1 MFNPIAEI
9 DLQNLASNTKYIK
22 SIIGNKHLFPVVK
35 ANAYGHGLIQIV
47 KFLNKL
53 NIVDGFCVATPFE
66 AESILSLNIKKPI
79 FILGKFDFNKFEFFN
94 NKNIIPTIHSFDDLR
109 NLISP
114 KNQKNSPRVQIK
126 VDTGMGRMGFELNE
140 IPLLIDE
147 ILKYKVNVIGLWS
160 HISSADEQNSD
171 YTNFQ
176 IDKFKSIISLFL
188 NKKINPKY
196 LHIANSSG
204 ILFHPNS
211 YFNLVRPG
219 ISLYGVS
226 PNNKSNS
233 NLKSVMK
240 FNVPLIKIKLIK
252 KGNSIGY
259 NRYYKTTSFE
269 RIGIFQGGYA
279 DGIPTIINNNGNL
292 DYKGTLLP
300 IRGKISMDMVAC
312 SLFNL
317 DIKVGDYA
325 TFWGSE
331 SLKLEDL
338 SKKYK
343 KISYEFLVNLSDRVE
358 RVYL

>member
-9 DLQNLASNTKYIK
+9 DLQNLALNTKYIK

-35 ANAYGHGLIQIV
+35 ANAYGHGIIHVV
-47 KFLNKL
+47 KLLNKL
-53 NIVDGFCVATPFE
+53 ESVDGFCVATPSE

-79 FILGKFDFNKFEFFN
+79 FILGKFDFNNFEFIN
-94 NKNIIPTIHSFDDLR
+94 NKNIVPTIHSFDDLKR
-109 NLISP
+109 LISQENQDISP
-114 KNQKNSPRVQIK
+114 KVQIK
-126 VDTGMGRMGFELNE
+126 IDTGMGRMGFEPND

-147 ILKYKVNVIGLWS
+147 ILKNKVNVIGLWS
-160 HISSADEQNSD
+160 HLSSADEQNSD

-176 IDKFKSIISLFL
+176 IDKFKSIISLFS
-188 NKKINPKY
+188 NKRINPKY
-196 LHIANSSG
+196 IHIANSSG
-204 ILFHPNS
+204 ILYHPNS
-211 YFNLVRPG
+211 YFNTVRPG

-233 NLKSVMK
+233 NLKPVMK
-240 FNVPLIKIKLIK
+240 FKVPLIKIKLIK

-269 RIGIFQGGYA
+269 KIGTFQGGYA
-279 DGIPTIINNNGNL
+279 DGIPTILNNNGNL
-292 DYKGTLLP
+292 DFNGTLLP

-325 TFWGSE
+325 TLWGSE
-331 SLKLEDL
+331 SLILENL